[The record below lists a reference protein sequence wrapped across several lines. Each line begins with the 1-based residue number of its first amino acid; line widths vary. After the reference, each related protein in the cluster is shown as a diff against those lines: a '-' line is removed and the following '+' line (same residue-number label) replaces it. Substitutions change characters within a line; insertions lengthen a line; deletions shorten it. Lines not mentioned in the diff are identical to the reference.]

1 MRNLLEFLAKYSHWV
16 LFAVLEV
23 ISVVLL
29 LQFNRYQGS
38 VWFTSANAVVGKV
51 YEWGAM
57 VSSYFSLTDIN
68 KNLTQRVFY
77 LERKVNQLSRLYAD
91 VTADTTAVQ
100 FSSLQSCNVIPAN
113 VISSTLFKPHN
124 LITIDKGSK
133 DGVAPDMG
141 VACGTGVVGIV
152 SIVSDHYSVVMPVI
166 NVKSRVSCTI
176 RNHGYFGYLTWDGN
190 DSRVAYVEDVPRHAA
205 LEKGGWV
212 ETNGYS
218 AIFPS
223 GILVGQISEISNSR
237 DGLSYRLKV
246 NLSTDFGN
254 LRDVCVINDTS
265 LVERATLLEQASDM
279 AGKNL

>member
-1 MRNLLEFLAKYSHWV
+1 MRNLLEFLAKYSYWV
-16 LFAVLEV
+16 LFALLEV

-68 KNLTQRVFY
+68 KDLTQRVFY

-91 VTADTTAVQ
+91 ATADTTTVQ
-100 FSSLQSCNVIPAN
+100 FSSLQSCNVIPAK
-113 VISSTLFKPHN
+113 VISSALFKPHN

-176 RNHGYFGYLTWDGN
+176 RNHGYFGYLTWDGR

-246 NLSTDFGN
+246 NLSTDFGK

>member
-16 LFAVLEV
+16 LFALLEV

-68 KNLTQRVFY
+68 KDLTQRVFY
-77 LERKVNQLSRLYAD
+77 LERKVDQLSRLYTDA
-91 VTADTTAVQ
+91 TADTTAVQ
-100 FSSLQSCNVIPAN
+100 FSSLQSCNVISAK

-141 VACGTGVVGIV
+141 VACGAGVVGIV
-152 SIVSDHYSVVMPVI
+152 SIVSENYSVVMPVI

-176 RNHGYFGYLTWDGN
+176 RNHGYFGYLTWDGR

-246 NLSTDFGN
+246 NLSTDFGK